1 MEILLLIETKNYN
14 KVRDILLKDD
24 VVSRAS
30 LTFKEA
36 KSFGDKEGYYCYIS
50 GLEEQCKRALKLIKI
65 KPEGEGEIIELAKE
79 IKNKEREEVINKI
92 KDEEE
97 KATEGFGNIFG

>member
-1 MEILLLIETKNYN
+1 MEILLLIETKDFN

-30 LTFKEA
+30 LAFKEA
-36 KSFGDKEGYYCYIS
+36 KGFNGKEGYYCRVS
-50 GLEEQCKRALKLIKI
+50 GSEEQCRKALELTKD
-65 KPEGEGEIIELAKE
+65 LAKE
-79 IKNKEREEVINKI
+79 VKNKEGEEVLNKM

-97 KATEGFGNIFG
+97 ESMKGFGGIFG